1 MDTDE
6 IEKERGITIYSRE
19 ARLLLDG
26 LSISFI
32 DTPGLRELGMVDA
45 REGIAGTFSDI
56 AELVSRCA
64 FSDCTHRNEPGC
76 AVRQALEDGSLSP
89 ERWKMYSRLE
99 KENQWSKVRK
109 NEMMMNVAMERRELN
124 RQRKRR

>member
-1 MDTDE
+1 
-6 IEKERGITIYSRE
+6 
-19 ARLLLDG
+19 
-26 LSISFI
+26 
-32 DTPGLRELGMVDA
+32 MVDA
-45 REGIAGTFSDI
+45 GEGIAGTFSDI
-56 AELVSRCA
+56 AELISRCA

-109 NEMMMNVAMERRELN
+109 NEMMMNVAMERRKLN